1 MPRLTVPVELR
12 WADVDSNGHVNNVAY
27 LTLLEEVRIRALH
40 PLIRGSASASAGA
53 GGVVT
58 RGGRA
63 PVVVARH
70 EVEYLRQLTWSPEP
84 VEVDIWAARL
94 GGASCEIHHV
104 LRASTGEE
112 CVRVITTL
120 VYLDPGT
127 QRPRP
132 LTDAERA
139 AYAGLLDEPLVMRG
153 SPARV

>member
-12 WADVDSNGHVNNVAY
+12 WADIDSNGHVNNVAY

-40 PLIRGSASASAGA
+40 PLIRGALGSGTDA

-70 EVEYLRQLTWSPEP
+70 EVEYVRQLTWSPAP
-84 VEVDIWAARL
+84 VVVDIWAARL
-94 GGASCEIHHV
+94 GRASCEIHHV
-104 LRASTGEE
+104 LRATTGEE
-112 CVRVITTL
+112 YARVVTTL
-120 VYLDPGT
+120 VYLDPET
-127 QRPRP
+127 QRPRS

-153 SPARV
+153 APARV